1 MTLFSLSSEYFAL
14 FRIVNVLS
22 QWEQTASARLIMN
35 TLSNVRGFVLRGAF
49 SVLDSSTRRC
59 SYTSFFF
66 FFSSLVSLVIV
77 AFVAVIAWRKKSLCT
92 CLRQA
97 RWQRLLVICIMK
109 RLRGCLRSA
118 DRASMFF
125 NVFNIHFMGPGCFAT
140 PVSSVSSVSLR
151 FPCAPSS
158 SGQTLKPG
166 RQLKLGYGM
175 HRVSFV
181 HGVWMRAFHS
191 QHFSW
196 YCLLA
201 LEL

>member
-1 MTLFSLSSEYFAL
+1 MWLFSLSSEYFAL

-22 QWEQTASARLIMN
+22 QWEQTASARLLMN
-35 TLSNVRGFVLRGAF
+35 TLSNVRGFVRSSAF

-59 SYTSFFF
+59 SYTSF

-109 RLRGCLRSA
+109 RLRGCLQSA

-140 PVSSVSSVSLR
+140 PVSSVSSVAAAVCSLR
-151 FPCAPSS
+151 VDSV
-158 SGQTLKPG
+158 
-166 RQLKLGYGM
+166 Y
-175 HRVSFV
+175 
-181 HGVWMRAFHS
+181 AFHVLRPP
-191 QHFSW
+191 QDRP
-196 YCLLA
+196 
-201 LEL
+201 